1 MIQRKRDVTLSNRE
15 YKVREKQLLYNTSL
29 LKLIQVRDIQDNKTR
44 DLIQPNITK
53 VCDTME
59 QNNNTRDLKQR
70 NNNTRDTL
78 TCTLLLFPS
87 LSLSPETQ
95 YNNNNKY

>member
-1 MIQRKRDVTLSNRE
+1 MIQRKRDVILSNRE

-87 LSLSPETQ
+87 LSLSHETQ

>member
-1 MIQRKRDVTLSNRE
+1 MIQRKRDVILSNRE

>member
-1 MIQRKRDVTLSNRE
+1 MIQRKRDVILSNRE

-59 QNNNTRDLKQR
+59 QNNNTCDLKQR
-70 NNNTRDTL
+70 NNKTRATL
-78 TCTLLLFPS
+78 
-87 LSLSPETQ
+87 
-95 YNNNNKY
+95 NM

>member
-1 MIQRKRDVTLSNRE
+1 MIQRKRDVILSNRE

-59 QNNNTRDLKQR
+59 QNNNTHDLKQR
-70 NNNTRDTL
+70 NNKTRDTL
-78 TCTLLLFPS
+78 
-87 LSLSPETQ
+87 
-95 YNNNNKY
+95 NM

>member
-1 MIQRKRDVTLSNRE
+1 MIQRKRDVILSNRE

-44 DLIQPNITK
+44 DLIQLNITK
-53 VCDTME
+53 VCNTME

-70 NNNTRDTL
+70 NNKTRDTL
-78 TCTLLLFPS
+78 
-87 LSLSPETQ
+87 
-95 YNNNNKY
+95 NM

>member
-1 MIQRKRDVTLSNRE
+1 MIQRKRDVILSNRE

-59 QNNNTRDLKQR
+59 QSNNTRDLKQR
-70 NNNTRDTL
+70 NNKTRDTL
-78 TCTLLLFPS
+78 
-87 LSLSPETQ
+87 
-95 YNNNNKY
+95 NM